1 MLEIKELPVN
11 SMKEF
16 MSLYSEH
23 GIEVPFASG
32 NLPVEIDVDFY
43 EVMEKEG
50 YLKCVVGFVDGEV
63 AGYLILIASPLSH
76 HKGHFAVTTDAFY
89 VKPEYRGNGVFSALV
104 QYAEDLC
111 KLLGMSAIMLEVNE
125 NFPGAAE
132 VAASLGYTR
141 QEIRYGKEL

>member
-50 YLKCVVGFVDGEV
+50 YLKCIV
-63 AGYLILIASPLSH
+63 
-76 HKGHFAVTTDAFY
+76 
-89 VKPEYRGNGVFSALV
+89 
-104 QYAEDLC
+104 
-111 KLLGMSAIMLEVNE
+111 
-125 NFPGAAE
+125 
-132 VAASLGYTR
+132 
-141 QEIRYGKEL
+141 